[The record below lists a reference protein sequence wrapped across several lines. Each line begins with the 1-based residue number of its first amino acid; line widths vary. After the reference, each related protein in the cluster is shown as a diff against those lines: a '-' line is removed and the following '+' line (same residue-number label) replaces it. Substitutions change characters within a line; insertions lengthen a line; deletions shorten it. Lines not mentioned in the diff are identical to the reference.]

1 MDALLSAILS
11 ETNEN
16 VGGRDREAFSQRAKP
31 NSARTFGAIVAAFA
45 VGYIAHNDFGISLQ
59 EIRVLAAIGMSTIAA
74 LLAIEFFGRKLRK
87 SKR

>member
-1 MDALLSAILS
+1 MKSGPTEIAVFQWLAA
-11 ETNEN
+11 
-16 VGGRDREAFSQRAKP
+16 V
-31 NSARTFGAIVAAFA
+31 GAIVAAFA